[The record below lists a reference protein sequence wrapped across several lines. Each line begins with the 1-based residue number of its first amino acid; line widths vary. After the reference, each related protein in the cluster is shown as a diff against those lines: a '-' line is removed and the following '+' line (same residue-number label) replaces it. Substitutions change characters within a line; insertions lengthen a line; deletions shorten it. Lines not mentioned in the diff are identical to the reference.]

1 MFDNPFVAALSWAM
15 PSGKAS
21 DIETIM
27 SQQGMSTIER
37 QPALGTARNAS
48 RLFAAMF
55 AGAYALVLLDRYLAG
70 MFAIDW
76 LALVLGA
83 LIVVLGTFGF
93 PIVERRASRWL
104 TAAYFAVQL
113 PLGAAVF
120 GESVVGGTFLLLVI
134 VGQSVRVLPAWG
146 TLLIGA
152 PLPLLHWGMDWAGG
166 LREGGTF
173 LVALIFL
180 VGFSQAMT
188 RVERAR
194 AELDE
199 ANRKLRDYAA
209 QTGELATARERNRI
223 AREIHDGLGH
233 YLTTI
238 HMQIQ
243 AARGILAAD
252 PARAEQTLAK
262 AQQLSQEALGDV
274 RRSVAALRVA
284 PADRP
289 ALPAALAELADA
301 ALAAGLPT
309 RVVVVGAVRPL
320 DPLEEHALYRTA
332 QEGLTNAR
340 KHAQA
345 TTATLTLDFGDADRV
360 RLTVADD
367 GRGASATDGGFGLV
381 GLRERVQL
389 VGGSLTLRTAPGAG
403 LTLIVEVPA

>member
-1 MFDNPFVAALSWAM
+1 MGRSAN
-15 PSGKAS
+15 
-21 DIETIM
+21 
-27 SQQGMSTIER
+27 
-37 QPALGTARNAS
+37 

-55 AGAYALVLLDRYLAG
+55 AGASALLLVDYYTTGRIGADWGILLLDALVVLLGL
-70 MFAIDW
+70 
-76 LALVLGA
+76 L
-83 LIVVLGTFGF
+83 GF
-93 PIVERRASRWL
+93 PMVEQRRSRWL
-104 TAAYFAVQL
+104 TAAYFAIQL
-113 PLGAAVF
+113 PLGAAIF
-120 GESVVGGTFLLLVI
+120 GGSVLGGTFLLLAI
-134 VGQSVRVLPAWG
+134 VAQSVRVLPPWG

-152 PLPLLHWGMDWAGG
+152 PLPLLHLGMDWPAA

-188 RVERAR
+188 SVERAR
-194 AELDE
+194 MQLDE

-209 QTGELATARERNRI
+209 QSDELATARERNRI

-243 AARGILAAD
+243 AARGILATDRERAD
-252 PARAEQTLAK
+252 QTLAK

-284 PADRP
+284 PADRLS
-289 ALPAALAELADA
+289 LPAALAELADSA
-301 ALAAGLPT
+301 QAAGLPT
-309 RVVVVGAVRPL
+309 KVTVVGDERPL
-320 DPLEEHALYRTA
+320 DPLEEQALYRAA

-345 TTATLTLDFGDADRV
+345 SGATLTLDFGDANRV
-360 RLTVADD
+360 RLTVVDD
-367 GRGASATDGGFGLV
+367 GRGASNTDGGFGLI

-389 VGGSLTLRTAPGAG
+389 VGGSLTLQTAPGAG
-403 LTLIVEVPA
+403 LALIVEVPS

>member
-1 MFDNPFVAALSWAM
+1 MGVPDR
-15 PSGKAS
+15 
-21 DIETIM
+21 ETM
-27 SQQGMSTIER
+27 KSQPRLTVR
-37 QPALGTARNAS
+37 PATRGAG
-48 RLFAAMF
+48 RLFAGMF
-55 AGAYALVLLDRYLAG
+55 AGAFALLLVDTYVAG
-70 MFAIDW
+70 RPERDW
-76 LALVLGA
+76 GVPLLGMLV
-83 LIVVLGTFGF
+83 VVLGVLGF
-93 PIVERRASRWL
+93 PAIERRRNNWL
-104 TAAYFAVQL
+104 TAGYFAVQL
-113 PLGAAVF
+113 LLGALIF
-120 GESVVGGTFLLLVI
+120 GASVLGGTFLLLVI
-134 VGQSVRVLPAWG
+134 VGQSVRVLPPWV

-152 PLPLLHWGMDWAGG
+152 PLPLLHLGMDWPDA

-188 RVERAR
+188 NAERAR

-199 ANRKLRDYAA
+199 ANRQLRDYAA
-209 QTGELATARERNRI
+209 QSEELATARERNRI

-243 AARGILAAD
+243 AARGILATDRPRAD
-252 PARAEQTLAK
+252 QTLAK

-274 RRSVAALRVA
+274 RRSVSALRTV
-284 PADRP
+284 PADRLS
-289 ALPAALAELADA
+289 LPAALAELADA
-301 ALAAGLPT
+301 ARAAGLPT
-309 RVVVVGAVRPL
+309 TINILGAERPL
-320 DPLEEHALYRTA
+320 DLLEEHALYRAA

-345 TTATLTLDFGDADRV
+345 ASATLTLDFGDARLV

-367 GRGASATDGGFGLV
+367 GRGTSSTDGGFGLL

-403 LTLIVEVPA
+403 LALIVEVPA